1 MFNQQLKKNK
11 TIIAP
16 TILISIFA
24 VMFSNSALA
33 WNHEIA
39 AGYGYG
45 KEVEQ
50 DYDNS
55 GFEIT
60 GKFFKFPPIDNTLIF
75 TLDGTVAHW
84 RSNTP
89 NNNQLTIAA
98 IAPNARAYFF
108 NPCYNTVRPYIGVSF
123 GPAYLS
129 QRQLG
134 NREQG
139 SHFAFQTTLEGGTE
153 IQLRNNHSLDL
164 NLHLAHYCN
173 AGLAK
178 PNQGIDVLYIF
189 TVGYQF

>member
-1 MFNQQLKKNK
+1 MSKQYLKNNK
-11 TIIAP
+11 KVITVFLALL
-16 TILISIFA
+16 TCL
-24 VMFSNSALA
+24 FSNAALA
-33 WNHEIA
+33 WNHELA

-55 GFEIT
+55 GYEIT
-60 GKFFKFPPIDNTLIF
+60 GKFFKFAPIDNTLIV

-89 NNNQLTIAA
+89 DNNQLTIAA
-98 IAPNARAYFF
+98 IAPNFRAYFF
-108 NPCYNTVRPYIGVSF
+108 NPCYNKVRPYLGVSF
-123 GPAYLS
+123 GPSYLS
-129 QRQLG
+129 QKQLG

-139 SHFAFQTTLEGGTE
+139 GHFAFQSTLEGGTE
-153 IQLRNNHSLDL
+153 IALPNQHSLDL

-178 PNQGIDVLYIF
+178 PNQGIDILYIV

>member
-1 MFNQQLKKNK
+1 MSVAKLK
-11 TIIAP
+11 IISLA
-16 TILISIFA
+16 IISF
-24 VMFSNSALA
+24 VSLLFCNLSWA
-33 WNHEIA
+33 WQHEIA

-55 GFEIT
+55 GWEIT
-60 GKFFKFPPIDNTLIF
+60 GKFFRFPPVDNTLIF

-89 NNNQLTIAA
+89 DNNQLTIAA
-98 IAPNARAYFF
+98 IAPSARAYFF
-108 NPCYNTVRPYIGVSF
+108 NPCYNRVRPYLGVSF
-123 GPAYLS
+123 GPSYLS
-129 QRQLG
+129 NKQLG

-139 SHFAFQTTLEGGTE
+139 SHFAFQSTLEAGTE
-153 IQLRNNHSLDL
+153 IGLAHQRSLDL
-164 NLHLAHYCN
+164 NIHLAHYCN

-178 PNQGIDVLYIF
+178 PNQGIDILYIF